1 MVLQSAALACFAL
14 LASAPST
21 QRAASRLSSNLLR
34 LHGGASSAATIT
46 ENLVGGSDPTVVP
59 TTPFEGQK
67 PGTSGLR
74 KKTSVFLQ
82 PGYLENFIQSLFDSL
97 PDGEL
102 RGVSRDASHS
112 RRPPRCR
119 S

>member
-1 MVLQSAALACFAL
+1 MCRLRGGQHGAAAGE
-14 LASAPST
+14 T
-21 QRAASRLSSNLLR
+21 Q
-34 LHGGASSAATIT
+34 IF
-46 ENLVGGSDPTVVP
+46 ETVVSSEV
-59 TTPFEGQK
+59 TRVATSPFEGQK

-112 RRPPRCR
+112 PRTPRCR

>member
-1 MVLQSAALACFAL
+1 MRGGGGTSFLSNMCRLRGGQHGAAAGE
-14 LASAPST
+14 T
-21 QRAASRLSSNLLR
+21 Q
-34 LHGGASSAATIT
+34 IF
-46 ENLVGGSDPTVVP
+46 ETVVSSEV
-59 TTPFEGQK
+59 TRVATSPFEGQK

-112 RRPPRCR
+112 PRTPRCR